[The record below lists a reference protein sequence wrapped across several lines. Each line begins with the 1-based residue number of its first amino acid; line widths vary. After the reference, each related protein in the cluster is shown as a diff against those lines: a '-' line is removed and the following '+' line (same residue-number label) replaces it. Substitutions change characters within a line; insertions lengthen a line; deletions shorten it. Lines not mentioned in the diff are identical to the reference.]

1 MSSVISRRVINVIN
15 KEVNEIY
22 KQAIMDC
29 SELFGFNVDE
39 AIEKLGSN
47 FNKSVEKKEKKEK
60 KSEKKEKTEKS
71 KVIPLPWMGVVN
83 ELYCNNI
90 KFNHGLYTQC
100 PGIKLENGF
109 CKTCKEVSSEYF
121 TVEERLSQGAEYKD
135 SKNRKPVQ
143 YGKLLKK
150 MEISV
155 EEAQEEAGKNN
166 IELNEEIL
174 KIVEAE
180 KPKKEVKTP
189 KEGKK
194 GRPKNVKAEVT
205 SNNENAMEDLF
216 DKLVN
221 ESNANHE
228 EAVNDVEV
236 QSKEAEKEAKKK
248 ALEEAKAAKKAE
260 IEAEKEAKKKALEEA
275 KAAKKAEIEA
285 EKEAKKKALE
295 EAKAA
300 KKALEEA
307 KALKKVEAEA
317 KKTEKKEPIKTE
329 KKEPTKTE
337 KKEPTK
343 KEEEV
348 EIQKVEVEIQKVEV
362 KRKIIQGNE
371 YLWDKNTKKIY
382 DVITKKE
389 IGTYDRD
396 KNELK
401 LEEEDEIETE
411 AEESEDEY
419 DEYDE

>member
-29 SELFGFNVDE
+29 SELFGFDLNE
-39 AIEKLGSN
+39 AIEKLGTN

-285 EKEAKKKALE
+285 
-295 EAKAA
+295 
-300 KKALEEA
+300 
-307 KALKKVEAEA
+307 
-317 KKTEKKEPIKTE
+317 KKTEKKEPTKTE
-329 KKEPTKTE
+329 KTE

-348 EIQKVEVEIQKVEV
+348 EIQKVSVKV
-362 KRKIIQGNE
+362 KRKIIEGNA
-371 YLWDKNTKKIY
+371 YLWDNNTKKIY
-382 DVITKKE
+382 DEITKKE

-396 KNELK
+396 KNEFVLYGQ
-401 LEEEDEIETE
+401 DEIETE

-419 DEYDE
+419 DEYDEYDE

>member
-1 MSSVISRRVINVIN
+1 
-15 KEVNEIY
+15 
-22 KQAIMDC
+22 
-29 SELFGFNVDE
+29 
-39 AIEKLGSN
+39 
-47 FNKSVEKKEKKEK
+47 
-60 KSEKKEKTEKS
+60 
-71 KVIPLPWMGVVN
+71 MGVVN

-285 EKEAKKKALE
+285 K
-295 EAKAA
+295 
-300 KKALEEA
+300 
-307 KALKKVEAEA
+307 
-317 KKTEKKEPIKTE
+317 KTE

-337 KKEPTK
+337 KTEKKEPTK
-343 KEEEV
+343 LKV
-348 EIQKVEVEIQKVEV
+348 TRIYGIIIQKKFMM
-362 KRKIIQGNE
+362 K
-371 YLWDKNTKKIY
+371 
-382 DVITKKE
+382 
-389 IGTYDRD
+389 
-396 KNELK
+396 
-401 LEEEDEIETE
+401 
-411 AEESEDEY
+411 
-419 DEYDE
+419 

>member
-29 SELFGFNVDE
+29 SELFGFDLNE
-39 AIEKLGSN
+39 AIEKLGTN

-300 KKALEEA
+300 KKAEI
-307 KALKKVEAEA
+307 EA
-317 KKTEKKEPIKTE
+317 KKTEKKEPTKTE
-329 KKEPTKTE
+329 KTE

-348 EIQKVEVEIQKVEV
+348 EIQKVSVKV
-362 KRKIIQGNE
+362 KRKIIEGNA
-371 YLWDKNTKKIY
+371 YLWDNNTKKIY
-382 DVITKKE
+382 DEITKKE

-396 KNELK
+396 KNEFVLYGQ
-401 LEEEDEIETE
+401 DEIETE

-419 DEYDE
+419 DEYDEYDE

>member
-1 MSSVISRRVINVIN
+1 MNVIN

-39 AIEKLGSN
+39 AIDRLSNN

-83 ELYCNNI
+83 ELHCNNI

-109 CKTCKEVSSEYF
+109 CKSCKEVSSEYF

-150 MEISV
+150 MEISL

-166 IELNEEIL
+166 IELNEEIF

-221 ESNANHE
+221 ESNATNANHE
-228 EAVNDVEV
+228 EGVNDVEV
-236 QSKEAEKEAKKK
+236 QSKEAEKEAKKKALEEAKAEKEAKKK

-275 KAAKKAEIEA
+275 KASKKAETEAKKA
-285 EKEAKKKALE
+285 EKEAK
-295 EAKAA
+295 
-300 KKALEEA
+300 
-307 KALKKVEAEA
+307 
-317 KKTEKKEPIKTE
+317 
-329 KKEPTKTE
+329 KTE

-343 KEEEV
+343 KEEEPIKKEEEPTKNVQV
-348 EIQKVEVEIQKVEV
+348 EIQKVSV
-362 KRKIIQGNE
+362 KRKIIEGKP
-371 YLWDKNTKKIY
+371 YLWDKNTLKLY
-382 DVITKKE
+382 DEVTKKE
-389 IGTYDRD
+389 IGTYNRD
-396 KNELK
+396 KNETVLY
-401 LEEEDEIETE
+401 EDEDEIET
-411 AEESEDEY
+411 EESEDEY
-419 DEYDE
+419 DE